1 MQCKNSFQRPPT
13 SGHYV
18 AKNEFSL
25 PRFANEHKGIPH
37 DHVIHNRHYQARSKR
52 SGAYFTDIPI
62 REVHYNIDKPDKYR
76 KPPGT
81 KDSKLIN
88 GGN

>member
-1 MQCKNSFQRPPT
+1 MLR
-13 SGHYV
+13 
-18 AKNEFSL
+18 KNEFSL
-25 PRFANEHKGIPH
+25 PRFANEHKGTPH

-62 REVHYNIDKPDKYR
+62 REVYYNIDKPDKYR

-81 KDSKLIN
+81 KDLTKYNFTRYNVGLCEMCE
-88 GGN
+88 